1 MPFVARRLVASVL
14 SLSVAILG
22 PSMILRTPVQA
33 VGRATAAAVQ
43 ASGMTVRA
51 AIWAAHGP

>member
-14 SLSVAILG
+14 SLSVAI
-22 PSMILRTPVQA
+22 
-33 VGRATAAAVQ
+33 Q
-43 ASGMTVRA
+43 ASGMTMRQ